1 MYHSTLESDE
11 EEKKK
16 KLVGLETLS
25 TIAITWFERALI
37 DYKAIMT
44 AYSDLVRG
52 LGGNY
57 GLGPSH
63 ALPYSERIDWLP
75 A

>member
-37 DYKAIMT
+37 DYKASMT
-44 AYSDLVRG
+44 AY
-52 LGGNY
+52 
-57 GLGPSH
+57 
-63 ALPYSERIDWLP
+63 
-75 A
+75 